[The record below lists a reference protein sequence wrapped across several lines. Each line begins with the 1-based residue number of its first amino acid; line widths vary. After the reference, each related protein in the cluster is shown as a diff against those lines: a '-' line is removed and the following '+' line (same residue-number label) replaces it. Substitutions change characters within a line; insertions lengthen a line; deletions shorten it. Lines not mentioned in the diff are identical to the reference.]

1 MAAEHLGETF
11 DIHGGGLD
19 LVFPHHENELAQSRC
34 AFATDFMARY
44 WMHNGFV
51 VVEGEKMSKSLGN
64 FYTVHE
70 LLEEWPGEVI
80 RLLLLSAHYR
90 APLDFTKAGLHEAKA
105 QLDRLYQALRNAKG
119 VAVTDLDEGGDG
131 VMTALADDLN
141 APLALAVLHEAAGR
155 LNKATTDTEKTSAKT
170 ELLAG
175 GRLLGLLQQDPEA
188 WFQGDIRDLDPI
200 DIEAMITARAEARKA
215 KNFAE
220 ADRIRNDLKA
230 KGIELEDGPGGTTW
244 KRA

>member
-1 MAAEHLGETF
+1 MYKR
-11 DIHGGGLD
+11 
-19 LVFPHHENELAQSRC
+19 Q
-34 AFATDFMARY
+34 
-44 WMHNGFV
+44 
-51 VVEGEKMSKSLGN
+51 
-64 FYTVHE
+64 VHE